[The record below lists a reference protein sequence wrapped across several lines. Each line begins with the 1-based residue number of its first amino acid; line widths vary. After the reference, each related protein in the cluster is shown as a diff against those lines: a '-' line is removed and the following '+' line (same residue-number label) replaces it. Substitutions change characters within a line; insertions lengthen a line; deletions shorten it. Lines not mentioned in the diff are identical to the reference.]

1 MPTLLQWLVA
11 LAVVGVVG
19 GVATV
24 YFRNIQMRRDETAA
38 GIVAL
43 SGVSWRTFI
52 HMVLDALS
60 RRGFER
66 VVDSDTASGDSD
78 FVLERQGERH
88 LLSCKHGSAFVL
100 GRLTVNELANDI
112 NLNNAAGGFLLTQ
125 GRITDDARPVAALQ
139 RIELLDG
146 PTLWPQLRDFL
157 PAEQLAGI
165 RAKAAQLA
173 RQRVLSSW
181 LVALLAGVAT
191 FLALPDAPATT
202 KPEPVAD
209 AGPAATAPTAADAG
223 TATRMP
229 TPAASPADDA
239 SAAPAT
245 ADAMPA
251 AEAAVVAA
259 DATAPAGSVAQ
270 HRTDVARAISTL
282 PDVDRAIWSSESTLQ
297 VFLLEIDGDAFTRIC
312 PLIERYDEL
321 ASSRIQLTPPQG
333 SDARVRFRQC
343 RSY

>member
-1 MPTLLQWLVA
+1 MPVLLQWLVA
-11 LAVVGVVG
+11 IAVVALIGTA
-19 GVATV
+19 ATV
-24 YFRNIQMRRDETAA
+24 YFRNVQMRRDETAA

-125 GRITDDARPVAALQ
+125 GRITEDARPVAALQ

-165 RAKAAQLA
+165 RAKASQLA

-181 LVALLAGVAT
+181 LIALLAGVAV
-191 FLALPDAPATT
+191 FLVLPDAPPGP
-202 KPEPVAD
+202 KPAPIA
-209 AGPAATAPTAADAG
+209 AAAPAAG
-223 TATRMP
+223 TRPEA
-229 TPAASPADDA
+229 
-239 SAAPAT
+239 AT
-245 ADAMPA
+245 ADAAPVQAPTPSAPA
-251 AEAAVVAA
+251 AASA
-259 DATAPAGSVAQ
+259 DDAPPADPATAGNASVEQ
-270 HRTDVARAISTL
+270 QRTDVARAIATL

-297 VFLLEIDGDAFTRIC
+297 VFLLEIDGDAFARIC
-312 PLIERYDEL
+312 PLIERYDDL

>member
-1 MPTLLQWLVA
+1 MPVLLQWLVA
-11 LAVVGVVG
+11 IAVVALIGTA
-19 GVATV
+19 ATV
-24 YFRNIQMRRDETAA
+24 YFRNFQMRRDETAA

-78 FVLERQGERH
+78 FVLEHHGERH

-181 LVALLAGVAT
+181 LIALLAGVAV
-191 FLALPDAPATT
+191 FLMLPDAP
-202 KPEPVAD
+202 PEPKPAPI
-209 AGPAATAPTAADAG
+209 AAAAPPAATQPEAAVAGATPTQGPAPTATAAQADNAPH
-223 TATRMP
+223 AD
-229 TPAASPADDA
+229 PAA
-239 SAAPAT
+239 T
-245 ADAMPA
+245 E
-251 AEAAVVAA
+251 AE
-259 DATAPAGSVAQ
+259 SVEQ
-270 HRTDVARAISTL
+270 QRTDVARAISTL

-297 VFLLEIDGDAFTRIC
+297 VFLLEIDGDAFARIC
-312 PLIERYDEL
+312 PLMERHDAL
-321 ASSRIQLTPPQG
+321 ASSRVQLTPPPG
-333 SDARVRFRQC
+333 SGANVRFRQC

>member
-1 MPTLLQWLVA
+1 MPVWPQRPVPTAIIA
-11 LAVVGVVG
+11 LIGAPPP
-19 GVATV
+19 V
-24 YFRNIQMRRDETAA
+24 YFRTSQIRGDETAA

-66 VVDSDTASGDSD
+66 VVDSETASGDSN
-78 FVLERQGERH
+78 FVLEHHGGRY

-125 GRITDDARPVAALQ
+125 GRITEDARPVAALQ

-165 RAKAAQLA
+165 RAKAAQTA

-181 LVALLAGVAT
+181 LVALLAGVAV
-191 FLALPDAPATT
+191 FLVLPDAP
-202 KPEPVAD
+202 
-209 AGPAATAPTAADAG
+209 PA
-223 TATRMP
+223 P
-229 TPAASPADDA
+229 TPAAAATPAPQGEAAGTEAPPSQRGAQAEPAPAQGDAAQPAD
-239 SAAPAT
+239 
-245 ADAMPA
+245 A
-251 AEAAVVAA
+251 AESAHA
-259 DATAPAGSVAQ
+259 DIERQ
-270 HRTDVARAISTL
+270 RNDVARAISTL

-312 PLIERYDEL
+312 PLIERYDQL

-333 SDARVRFRQC
+333 SAAQVRFRQC

>member
-1 MPTLLQWLVA
+1 MPVLLQWLVA
-11 LAVVGVVG
+11 IAVIALIGTA
-19 GVATV
+19 ATV
-24 YFRNIQMRRDETAA
+24 YFRNFQMRRDETAA

-66 VVDSDTASGDSD
+66 VVDSETASGDSD
-78 FVLERQGERH
+78 FALEHNGERY

-125 GRITDDARPVAALQ
+125 GKITEDARPVAALQ

-146 PTLWPQLRDFL
+146 QTLWPQLRDFL
-157 PAEQLAGI
+157 PAEQLASI
-165 RAKAAQLA
+165 RANAAQLA

-181 LVALLAGVAT
+181 LVALLAGVAM
-191 FLALPDAPATT
+191 FLMLPNAPAGS
-202 KPEPVAD
+202 KS
-209 AGPAATAPTAADAG
+209 
-223 TATRMP
+223 
-229 TPAASPADDA
+229 TP
-239 SAAPAT
+239 SAA
-245 ADAMPA
+245 A
-251 AEAAVVAA
+251 AEAAATPIEPAEAPTPAQATGASTTTEAQDSTTETVDPAA
-259 DATAPAGSVAQ
+259 GVEQ
-270 HRTDVARAISTL
+270 QRNDVARTISTL

-297 VFLLEIDGDAFTRIC
+297 VFLSEVDGDAFTRIC
-312 PLIERYDEL
+312 PLIERFDEL

>member
-1 MPTLLQWLVA
+1 MPVLLQWLVA
-11 LAVVGVVG
+11 IAVIALIGTA
-19 GVATV
+19 ATV
-24 YFRNIQMRRDETAA
+24 YFRNFQMRRDETAA

-66 VVDSDTASGDSD
+66 VVDSETASGDSN
-78 FVLERQGERH
+78 FVLEHHGGRY

-165 RAKAAQLA
+165 RAKAAQTA

-181 LVALLAGVAT
+181 LIALLAGVAV
-191 FLALPDAPATT
+191 FLVLPDAP
-202 KPEPVAD
+202 PPS
-209 AGPAATAPTAADAG
+209 
-223 TATRMP
+223 
-229 TPAASPADDA
+229 TPAAAATPAPQGEAAGTEAPPSQRGAQAEPASAQGDAAQPAD
-239 SAAPAT
+239 
-245 ADAMPA
+245 A
-251 AEAAVVAA
+251 AESAHA
-259 DATAPAGSVAQ
+259 DIERQ
-270 HRTDVARAISTL
+270 RNDVARAISTL

-312 PLIERYDEL
+312 PLIERYDQL

-333 SDARVRFRQC
+333 SAAQVRFRQC

>member
-1 MPTLLQWLVA
+1 
-11 LAVVGVVG
+11 
-19 GVATV
+19 
-24 YFRNIQMRRDETAA
+24 
-38 GIVAL
+38 IVAL

-78 FVLERQGERH
+78 FVLEHHGERH

-181 LVALLAGVAT
+181 LIALLAGVAV
-191 FLALPDAPATT
+191 FLMLPDAP
-202 KPEPVAD
+202 PEPKPAPI
-209 AGPAATAPTAADAG
+209 AAAAPPAATQPEAAVAGATPTQGPAPTATAAQADNAPP
-223 TATRMP
+223 AD
-229 TPAASPADDA
+229 PAA
-239 SAAPAT
+239 T
-245 ADAMPA
+245 E
-251 AEAAVVAA
+251 AE
-259 DATAPAGSVAQ
+259 SVEQ
-270 HRTDVARAISTL
+270 QRTDVARAISTL

-297 VFLLEIDGDAFTRIC
+297 VFLLEIDGDAFARIC

>member
-1 MPTLLQWLVA
+1 MPVLLQWLVA
-11 LAVVGVVG
+11 IAIIALIGTA
-19 GVATV
+19 ATV
-24 YFRNIQMRRDETAA
+24 YFRNFQMRRDETAA

-66 VVDSDTASGDSD
+66 VVDSETASGDSN
-78 FVLERQGERH
+78 FVLEHHGGRY

-112 NLNNAAGGFLLTQ
+112 NLNTAAGGFLRTQ
-125 GRITDDARPVAALQ
+125 GRITEDARPVAALQ

-165 RAKAAQLA
+165 RAKAAQTA

-181 LVALLAGVAT
+181 LIALLAGVAV
-191 FLALPDAPATT
+191 FLVLPDAP
-202 KPEPVAD
+202 
-209 AGPAATAPTAADAG
+209 PAPTPTAAATPAPQGEAAG
-223 TATRMP
+223 TEAPPSQRGAQAE
-229 TPAASPADDA
+229 PASAQGDAAQPAD
-239 SAAPAT
+239 
-245 ADAMPA
+245 A
-251 AEAAVVAA
+251 AESAHA
-259 DATAPAGSVAQ
+259 DIERQ
-270 HRTDVARAISTL
+270 RNDVARAISTL

-312 PLIERYDEL
+312 PLIERYDQL

-333 SDARVRFRQC
+333 SAAQVRFRQC

>member
-1 MPTLLQWLVA
+1 MPVLLQWLVA
-11 LAVVGVVG
+11 IAVVALIGTA
-19 GVATV
+19 ATV
-24 YFRNIQMRRDETAA
+24 YFRNFQMRRDETAA

-78 FVLERQGERH
+78 FVLEHHGERH

-181 LVALLAGVAT
+181 LIALLAGVAV
-191 FLALPDAPATT
+191 FLMLPDAP
-202 KPEPVAD
+202 PEPKPAPI
-209 AGPAATAPTAADAG
+209 AAAAPPAATQPEAAVAGATPTQGPAPTATAAQADNAPP
-223 TATRMP
+223 AD
-229 TPAASPADDA
+229 PAA
-239 SAAPAT
+239 T
-245 ADAMPA
+245 E
-251 AEAAVVAA
+251 AE
-259 DATAPAGSVAQ
+259 SVEQ
-270 HRTDVARAISTL
+270 QRTDVARAISTL

-297 VFLLEIDGDAFTRIC
+297 VFLLEIDGDVFARIC

>member
-1 MPTLLQWLVA
+1 MPVLLQWLVA
-11 LAVVGVVG
+11 IAVVALIGTA
-19 GVATV
+19 ATV
-24 YFRNIQMRRDETAA
+24 YFRNFQMRRDETAA

-78 FVLERQGERH
+78 FVLERHGERH

-125 GRITDDARPVAALQ
+125 GRITEDARPVAALQ
-139 RIELLDG
+139 RVELLDG

-181 LVALLAGVAT
+181 LIALLAGVAV
-191 FLALPDAPATT
+191 FLVLPDAP
-202 KPEPVAD
+202 PEPKPA
-209 AGPAATAPTAADAG
+209 PIAATV
-223 TATRMP
+223 
-229 TPAASPADDA
+229 
-239 SAAPAT
+239 
-245 ADAMPA
+245 PA
-251 AEAAVVAA
+251 AETQPETTIA
-259 DATAPAGSVAQ
+259 DAAPVQEPAPSAPAAAATNNAPPADSAMAETASVEQ
-270 HRTDVARAISTL
+270 QRTDVARAISTL

-297 VFLLEIDGDAFTRIC
+297 VFLLEVDGDAFARIC

>member
-1 MPTLLQWLVA
+1 MPVLLQWLVA
-11 LAVVGVVG
+11 IAIIALIGTA
-19 GVATV
+19 ATV
-24 YFRNIQMRRDETAA
+24 YFRNFQMRRDETAA

-66 VVDSDTASGDSD
+66 VVDSETASGDSN
-78 FVLERQGERH
+78 FVLEHNGGRY

-125 GRITDDARPVAALQ
+125 GRITEDARPVAALQ

-165 RAKAAQLA
+165 RAKAAQTA

-181 LVALLAGVAT
+181 LIALLAGVAV
-191 FLALPDAPATT
+191 FLVLPDAP
-202 KPEPVAD
+202 
-209 AGPAATAPTAADAG
+209 PA
-223 TATRMP
+223 P
-229 TPAASPADDA
+229 TPAAAATPAPQGEAAGTEAPPSQRGAQAEPASAQGDAAQPAD
-239 SAAPAT
+239 
-245 ADAMPA
+245 A
-251 AEAAVVAA
+251 AESAHA
-259 DATAPAGSVAQ
+259 DIERQ
-270 HRTDVARAISTL
+270 RNDVARAISTL

-312 PLIERYDEL
+312 PLIERYDQL

-333 SDARVRFRQC
+333 SAAQVRFRQC

>member
-1 MPTLLQWLVA
+1 MPVLLQWLVA
-11 LAVVGVVG
+11 IAVVALIGTA
-19 GVATV
+19 ATV
-24 YFRNIQMRRDETAA
+24 YFRNFQMRRDETAA

-78 FVLERQGERH
+78 FVLERHGERH

-157 PAEQLAGI
+157 PAEQLASI

-181 LVALLAGVAT
+181 LIALLAGVAM
-191 FLALPDAPATT
+191 FLMLPDAPPEPKPAPIATATQPEATT
-202 KPEPVAD
+202 ANDAPEQEP
-209 AGPAATAPTAADAG
+209 APTASA
-223 TATRMP
+223 TAQ
-229 TPAASPADDA
+229 ADDA
-239 SAAPAT
+239 PPADP
-245 ADAMPA
+245 AA
-251 AEAAVVAA
+251 AEAA
-259 DATAPAGSVAQ
+259 SVEQ
-270 HRTDVARAISTL
+270 QRTDVARAISTL

>member
-1 MPTLLQWLVA
+1 MSVLLQWLVA
-11 LAVVGVVG
+11 IAVVALIGTA
-19 GVATV
+19 ATV
-24 YFRNIQMRRDETAA
+24 YFRNFQMRRDETAA

-66 VVDSDTASGDSD
+66 VVDSETASGDSD
-78 FVLERQGERH
+78 FMLERHGERH

-125 GRITDDARPVAALQ
+125 GRITEDARPVAALQ

-181 LVALLAGVAT
+181 LIALLAGVAM
-191 FLALPDAPATT
+191 FLVLPDAPPGP
-202 KPEPVAD
+202 KPAPIA
-209 AGPAATAPTAADAG
+209 AAAPAAATQPGATIAD
-223 TATRMP
+223 TVPMREQVP
-229 TPAASPADDA
+229 NSPAAPADNVSPAD
-239 SAAPAT
+239 PAT
-245 ADAMPA
+245 A
-251 AEAAVVAA
+251 EAA
-259 DATAPAGSVAQ
+259 SVEQ
-270 HRTDVARAISTL
+270 QRTDVARAISTL

-297 VFLLEIDGDAFTRIC
+297 VFLLEIDGDAFARIC
-312 PLIERYDEL
+312 PLIERYDDL

>member
-1 MPTLLQWLVA
+1 MSVLFQWLVA
-11 LAVVGVVG
+11 IAVVALIGTA
-19 GVATV
+19 ATV
-24 YFRNIQMRRDETAA
+24 YFHSIQRRRDETAA

-52 HMVLDALS
+52 RMVLDALS

-66 VVDSDTASGDSD
+66 VVDSETAGGDSD
-78 FVLERQGERH
+78 FVLEHHGERY

-157 PAEQLAGI
+157 PPGQLAGI

-181 LVALLAGVAT
+181 LLALLAGVAC
-191 FLALPDAPATT
+191 FLMLPDAPTAPKPVPSAAVSEAAKTRPGTTPATRPDVAPAAAHPADAAAGE
-202 KPEPVAD
+202 PEPA
-209 AGPAATAPTAADAG
+209 AATG
-223 TATRMP
+223 IEQQRN
-229 TPAASPADDA
+229 
-239 SAAPAT
+239 
-245 ADAMPA
+245 
-251 AEAAVVAA
+251 
-259 DATAPAGSVAQ
+259 
-270 HRTDVARAISTL
+270 DVARAISTL

-297 VFLLEIDGDAFTRIC
+297 VFLLEVDGDAFARIC
-312 PLIERYDEL
+312 PLIESYADL

>member
-1 MPTLLQWLVA
+1 MPALLQWLVA
-11 LAVVGVVG
+11 IAVIALIGTA
-19 GVATV
+19 ATV
-24 YFRNIQMRRDETAA
+24 YFRNFQMRRDETAA

-66 VVDSDTASGDSD
+66 VVDSETASGDSD
-78 FVLERQGERH
+78 FVLEHHGGRY

-125 GRITDDARPVAALQ
+125 GKITEDARPVAALQ

-181 LVALLAGVAT
+181 LIALLAGVAV
-191 FLALPDAPATT
+191 FLVLPDAPPESKPAPIAAATQAPAAQ
-202 KPEPVAD
+202 PEPA
-209 AGPAATAPTAADAG
+209 AAAPAPSQAATAPAPLPAQAETAQPVDPEAAAAADIE
-223 TATRMP
+223 R
-229 TPAASPADDA
+229 
-239 SAAPAT
+239 
-245 ADAMPA
+245 
-251 AEAAVVAA
+251 
-259 DATAPAGSVAQ
+259 Q
-270 HRTDVARAISTL
+270 RTDVARAISTL

-297 VFLLEIDGDAFTRIC
+297 VFLLEIDGDAFARIC
-312 PLIERYDEL
+312 PLIERYDDL

>member
-1 MPTLLQWLVA
+1 MPVLLQWLVA
-11 LAVVGVVG
+11 IAVVALIGTA
-19 GVATV
+19 ATV
-24 YFRNIQMRRDETAA
+24 YFRNFQMRRDETAA

-78 FVLERQGERH
+78 FVLEHHGERH

-181 LVALLAGVAT
+181 LIALLAGVAV
-191 FLALPDAPATT
+191 FLMLPDAP
-202 KPEPVAD
+202 PEPKPAPI
-209 AGPAATAPTAADAG
+209 AAAAPPAATQPEAAVAGATPTQGPAPTATAAQADNAPH
-223 TATRMP
+223 AD
-229 TPAASPADDA
+229 PAA
-239 SAAPAT
+239 T
-245 ADAMPA
+245 E
-251 AEAAVVAA
+251 AE
-259 DATAPAGSVAQ
+259 SVEQ
-270 HRTDVARAISTL
+270 QRTDVARAISTL

-297 VFLLEIDGDAFTRIC
+297 VFLLEIDGDAFARIC

>member
-1 MPTLLQWLVA
+1 MPVLLQWLVA
-11 LAVVGVVG
+11 IAVVALIGTA
-19 GVATV
+19 ATV
-24 YFRNIQMRRDETAA
+24 YFRNFQMRRDETAA

-66 VVDSDTASGDSD
+66 VVDSETASGDSD
-78 FVLERQGERH
+78 FVLEHHGGRY

-125 GRITDDARPVAALQ
+125 GKITEDARPVAALQ

-146 PTLWPQLRDFL
+146 PTLWPQLREFL
-157 PAEQLAGI
+157 PPEQLAGI

-181 LVALLAGVAT
+181 LIALLAGVA
-191 FLALPDAPATT
+191 FFIVLPDAPPAP
-202 KPEPVAD
+202 KPAPVA
-209 AGPAATAPTAADAG
+209 AAAPVPATPSEPEAPAARGVEP
-223 TATRMP
+223 AT
-229 TPAASPADDA
+229 
-239 SAAPAT
+239 APAT
-245 ADAMPA
+245 AQVDAAQP
-251 AEAAVVAA
+251 VDPGVAA
-259 DATAPAGSVAQ
+259 AAGIEQ
-270 HRTDVARAISTL
+270 QRNDVARAISTL
-282 PDVDRAIWSSESTLQ
+282 PDVDRAVWSSESTLQ
-297 VFLLEIDGDAFTRIC
+297 VFLLEVDGDAFARIC

>member
-1 MPTLLQWLVA
+1 MPVLLQWLVA
-11 LAVVGVVG
+11 IAVVALIGTA
-19 GVATV
+19 ATV
-24 YFRNIQMRRDETAA
+24 YFRNFQMRRDETAA

-66 VVDSDTASGDSD
+66 VVDSETASGDSD
-78 FVLERQGERH
+78 FVLERHGERH

-125 GRITDDARPVAALQ
+125 GRITEDARPVAALQ
-139 RIELLDG
+139 RVELLDG

-181 LVALLAGVAT
+181 LIALLAGVAV
-191 FLALPDAPATT
+191 FLMLPDAP
-202 KPEPVAD
+202 PEPKPA
-209 AGPAATAPTAADAG
+209 PIAATV
-223 TATRMP
+223 
-229 TPAASPADDA
+229 
-239 SAAPAT
+239 
-245 ADAMPA
+245 PA
-251 AEAAVVAA
+251 AETQPETTIA
-259 DATAPAGSVAQ
+259 DAAPVQEPAPSAPAAAATNNAPPADSAMAETASVEQ
-270 HRTDVARAISTL
+270 QRTDVARAISTL

-297 VFLLEIDGDAFTRIC
+297 VFLLEVDGDAFARIC

>member
-1 MPTLLQWLVA
+1 MPVLLQWLVA
-11 LAVVGVVG
+11 IVVIALIGTA
-19 GVATV
+19 ATV
-24 YFRNIQMRRDETAA
+24 YFRNFQMRRDETAA

-78 FVLERQGERH
+78 FVLERHGERH

-181 LVALLAGVAT
+181 LIALLAGVAV
-191 FLALPDAPATT
+191 FLVLPDAP
-202 KPEPVAD
+202 PEPKPAPIAAAAPAAAAQPEAATAD
-209 AGPAATAPTAADAG
+209 DAPEQEPPPAASATAQADDAPPADPAATE
-223 TATRMP
+223 
-229 TPAASPADDA
+229 AASV
-239 SAAPAT
+239 
-245 ADAMPA
+245 
-251 AEAAVVAA
+251 ER
-259 DATAPAGSVAQ
+259 Q
-270 HRTDVARAISTL
+270 RTDVARAISTL

-297 VFLLEIDGDAFTRIC
+297 VFLLEIDGDAFARIC

>member
-1 MPTLLQWLVA
+1 MPVLLQWLVA
-11 LAVVGVVG
+11 IAVVALIGTA
-19 GVATV
+19 ATV
-24 YFRNIQMRRDETAA
+24 YFRNFQMRRDETAA

-78 FVLERQGERH
+78 FVLERHGERH

-125 GRITDDARPVAALQ
+125 GRITDDARLVAALQ

-181 LVALLAGVAT
+181 LIALLAGVAV
-191 FLALPDAPATT
+191 FLVLPDAP
-202 KPEPVAD
+202 PEPKPAPIAATVPAAETQPETTIAD
-209 AGPAATAPTAADAG
+209 AAPVQEPAPSAPAAAATNDAP
-223 TATRMP
+223 
-229 TPAASPADDA
+229 PAD
-239 SAAPAT
+239 PA
-245 ADAMPA
+245 A
-251 AEAAVVAA
+251 AEAA
-259 DATAPAGSVAQ
+259 SVEQ
-270 HRTDVARAISTL
+270 QRTDVARAISTL

-297 VFLLEIDGDAFTRIC
+297 VFLLELDGDAFARIC

>member
-1 MPTLLQWLVA
+1 MPVLLQWLVA
-11 LAVVGVVG
+11 IAVVALIGTA
-19 GVATV
+19 ATV
-24 YFRNIQMRRDETAA
+24 YFRNFQMRRDETAA

-66 VVDSDTASGDSD
+66 VVDSETASGDSD
-78 FVLERQGERH
+78 FVLERHGERH

-125 GRITDDARPVAALQ
+125 GRITEDARPVAALQ
-139 RIELLDG
+139 RVELLDG

-181 LVALLAGVAT
+181 LIALLAGVAV
-191 FLALPDAPATT
+191 FLVLPDAP
-202 KPEPVAD
+202 PEPKPA
-209 AGPAATAPTAADAG
+209 PIAATV
-223 TATRMP
+223 
-229 TPAASPADDA
+229 
-239 SAAPAT
+239 
-245 ADAMPA
+245 PA
-251 AEAAVVAA
+251 AETQPETTIA
-259 DATAPAGSVAQ
+259 DAAPVQEPAPSAPAAAATDNAPPADPAMAGTTSVEQ
-270 HRTDVARAISTL
+270 QRTDVARAISTL

-297 VFLLEIDGDAFTRIC
+297 VFLLEVDGDAFARIC

>member
-1 MPTLLQWLVA
+1 MPVLLQWLVA
-11 LAVVGVVG
+11 IAVVALIGTA
-19 GVATV
+19 ATV
-24 YFRNIQMRRDETAA
+24 YFRNFQMRRDETAA

-66 VVDSDTASGDSD
+66 VVDSETASGDSD
-78 FVLERQGERH
+78 FVLERHGERH

-125 GRITDDARPVAALQ
+125 GRITEDARPVAALQ
-139 RIELLDG
+139 RVELLDG

-181 LVALLAGVAT
+181 LIALLAGVAV
-191 FLALPDAPATT
+191 FLVLPDAP
-202 KPEPVAD
+202 PEPKPA
-209 AGPAATAPTAADAG
+209 PIAATV
-223 TATRMP
+223 
-229 TPAASPADDA
+229 
-239 SAAPAT
+239 
-245 ADAMPA
+245 PA
-251 AEAAVVAA
+251 AETQPETTIA
-259 DATAPAGSVAQ
+259 DAAPVQEPAPSAPAAAATNNAPPADSAMAETASVEQ
-270 HRTDVARAISTL
+270 QRTDVARAISTL

-297 VFLLEIDGDAFTRIC
+297 VFLLEVDGDAFARIC